1 MPRALEITIL
11 ETLALLDGQL
21 CEFAEGVGDDR
32 YAVWLGAGISLG
44 KLPGLADV
52 AEVVLEHVRSRAN
65 PNDPACAFRVSLDN
79 ILSLVAL
86 PDDHRLL
93 IDYTVPVSAWPPIE
107 QIRRQLV
114 NRYGTMLDQFPEGE
128 LTDYLVWDG
137 THLVAHV
144 LGPRRRVHTGCDVR
158 CSC

>member
-1 MPRALEITIL
+1 MPSALEITIL

-65 PNDPACAFRVSLDN
+65 PDDAACAFRVSLEN

-86 PDDHRLL
+86 PDDQRLL

-114 NRYGTMLDQFPEGE
+114 SRYGT
-128 LTDYLVWDG
+128 
-137 THLVAHV
+137 
-144 LGPRRRVHTGCDVR
+144 
-158 CSC
+158 